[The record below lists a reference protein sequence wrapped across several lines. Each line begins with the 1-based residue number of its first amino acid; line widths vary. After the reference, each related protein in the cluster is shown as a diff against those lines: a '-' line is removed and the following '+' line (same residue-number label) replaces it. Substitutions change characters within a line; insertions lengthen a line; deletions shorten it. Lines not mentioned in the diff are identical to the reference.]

1 MCWLPVFLQKK
12 WLLKQKGWGIMTK
25 IYTYIHL
32 SYNKKQI
39 EGMAMHNS
47 WLMLGSVVDL
57 SLERKKERGSFK
69 DSHPHLKIL
78 KIQSIEQV
86 NLLMRWRQCRPRT
99 DGCWPPWRSLPH
111 TESRG
116 WQPGSRFKIFYL
128 GIYMCKTFLLETLSL
143 TQWLSDCTFPTG
155 RHVIEILLDSW
166 YVILI
171 LTKKWYANFAKKTHR
186 TSEYFLIYF
195 HSFIW
200 YIFSEQIYIYKLLL

>member
-1 MCWLPVFLQKK
+1 MDLRLGRQKK
-12 WLLKQKGWGIMTK
+12 
-25 IYTYIHL
+25 
-32 SYNKKQI
+32 
-39 EGMAMHNS
+39 
-47 WLMLGSVVDL
+47 
-57 SLERKKERGSFK
+57 RGSFK

-116 WQPGSRFKIFYL
+116 WQPGSRFKIFYS

-171 LTKKWYANFAKKTHR
+171 LTKKGMR
-186 TSEYFLIYF
+186 TLQKNIAPRSTF
-195 HSFIW
+195 W
-200 YIFSEQIYIYKLLL
+200 YIFILIYDISSASKYIHIL